1 MKTKNAFWLTV
12 VVDIAL
18 LALAIILGWQVMRI
32 LNPTAIASST
42 TPSATPKVYKPLD
55 IEVQIP
61 EGIVPQREYDLRIQ
75 IDNPAD
81 EPVTIKQIVFPIT
94 LLDNSSIMRSNPPLG
109 NQSRVDDGVGFTL
122 DLTINPGEQQILS
135 VTLMAKKMQAVSG
148 KLVLYTDHARQEKN
162 LVVVIAPLPDTA
174 TPTLVTP
181 SVTPPPVEGTP
192 TP

>member
-12 VVDIAL
+12 VVDIVL
-18 LALAIILGWQVMRI
+18 TALAILLGWQVMRV
-32 LNPTAIASST
+32 LNPTTMAISAA
-42 TPSATPKVYKPLD
+42 PSATPKVYKPLE
-55 IEVQIP
+55 IEIQIP
-61 EGIVPQREYDLRIQ
+61 EGVVPEREYDVRIL
-75 IDNPAD
+75 INNPAD

-94 LLDNSSIMRSNPPLG
+94 LLDNSSIIRSTPQLG
-109 NQSRVDDGVGFTL
+109 NQSRVDDGAGFAL
-122 DLTINPGEQQILS
+122 GLTINPGEQHILS

-181 SVTPPPVEGTP
+181 SVTPPPVEVTP
-192 TP
+192 IP